1 MPEGDTVLRTGREL
15 DAALS
20 GHRLAG
26 SDFRVPRLATVDLT
40 GRLVLST
47 LARGKHLL
55 TRIEG
60 DPALTLHTHLG
71 MEGAWHVA
79 GPGQRPRRPTHRT
92 RVVLTTATH
101 QALGSGLAR
110 VDLLRTTEEHR
121 IVGTL
126 GPDLLAD
133 DWDPELAEH
142 NLAAQP
148 GRTIGEALLD
158 QRSLAG
164 IGNIYRSEACFL
176 AGIHPGTPTGAV
188 HDLGRLVDLARRLML
203 ANTERTARV
212 TTGDLRRGRRLWVY
226 GRGGLPCR
234 RCGTSIRTARI
245 GDSGSERAA
254 YWCPACQPGP

>member
-1 MPEGDTVLRTGREL
+1 MPEGDTVLRNAREL

-20 GHRLAG
+20 GDRLAG

-71 MEGAWHVA
+71 MEGTWQVT
-79 GPGQRPRRPTHRT
+79 GPGQRHRRPTHRT

-110 VDLLRTTEEHR
+110 VDLLRTAEEHR
-121 IVGTL
+121 LVGTL
-126 GPDLLAD
+126 GPDLLGR

-142 NLAAQP
+142 HLAAQP
-148 GRTIGEALLD
+148 GRPIGEALLD

-176 AGIHPGTPTGAV
+176 AGIHPGTPAGEV
-188 HDLGRLVDLARRLML
+188 EDLGRLVELVRRLMQ

-226 GRGGLPCR
+226 RREGLPCH
-234 RCGTSIRTARI
+234 RCGTLVRRSRI
-245 GDSGSERAA
+245 GPGGADRAA
-254 YWCPACQPGP
+254 YWCPVCQPAP